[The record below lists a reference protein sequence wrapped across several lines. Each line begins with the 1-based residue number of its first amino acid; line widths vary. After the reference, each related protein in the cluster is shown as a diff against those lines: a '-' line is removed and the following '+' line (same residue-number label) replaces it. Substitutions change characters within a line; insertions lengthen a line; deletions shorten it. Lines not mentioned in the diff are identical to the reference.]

1 MARGKGGGRPSKY
14 KTHIQPYLEQI
25 KEWKKNGATDE
36 QICEQ
41 LGVSVS
47 TFCEYKLKYSELT
60 EVLKNSREAFVA
72 DLRGELARLAF
83 KHTLETVKVYS
94 KTDESG
100 QSVTYKEK
108 TSKEVDGD
116 IAAIHL
122 LLKNLDK
129 DNWADNPQGLKI
141 KQQEL
146 ELKKAL
152 AEAQNFDVS
161 FDDKEGGK

>member
-1 MARGKGGGRPSKY
+1 MARGRGGGRPSKY
-14 KTHIQPYLEQI
+14 KTHVQPYLEQI

-36 QICEQ
+36 QVCEQ

-47 TFCEYKLKYSELT
+47 SFCEYKLKYSELT

-72 DLRGELARLAF
+72 ELRGELARLAF

-129 DNWADNPQGLKI
+129 ENWADNPQGLKI

-152 AEAQNFDVS
+152 AEAQNFDIS
-161 FDDKEGGK
+161 FDEKGDKK

>member
-1 MARGKGGGRPSKY
+1 MGRPNKY
-14 KTHIQPYLEQI
+14 DSHIKPHLQQI
-25 KEWKKNGATDE
+25 AEWKKNGATD
-36 QICEQ
+36 QQVCEQ
-41 LGVSVS
+41 LGVSMSV
-47 TFCEYKLKYSELT
+47 FYAAKAKYSEFS
-60 EVLKNSREAFVA
+60 EILKNSRENFIA

-83 KHTLETVKVYS
+83 KHKLETVKVYS

-100 QSVTYKEK
+100 QTVTYKEK

-141 KQQEL
+141 RQQEL
-146 ELKKAL
+146 ELKKL
-152 AEAQNFDVS
+152 IAEANNFDLNIT
-161 FDDKEGGK
+161 EE

>member
-1 MARGKGGGRPSKY
+1 MARPNKY
-14 KTHIQPYLEQI
+14 DSHIKPHLKQI
-25 KEWKKNGATDE
+25 AEWKKNGATDK
-36 QICEQ
+36 QVCEN
-41 LGVSVS
+41 LGVSESV
-47 TFCEYKLKYSELT
+47 FYAAKAKYKEFSEI
-60 EVLKNSREAFVA
+60 LKNSREAFVA

-100 QSVTYKEK
+100 QTVTYKEK

-129 DNWADNPQGLKI
+129 ENWADNPQGLKI

-146 ELKKAL
+146 ELKKL
-152 AEAQNFDVS
+152 IAEANNFDLNMTEET
-161 FDDKEGGK
+161 K

>member
-1 MARGKGGGRPSKY
+1 MGRPNKY
-14 KTHIQPYLEQI
+14 ETHIKPYLQQI
-25 KEWKKNGATDE
+25 AEWKRNGATDE
-36 QICEQ
+36 QVCQQ
-41 LGVSVS
+41 LGVSKSV
-47 TFCEYKLKYSELT
+47 FYAAKAKYPEFSEA
-60 EVLKNSREAFVA
+60 LKNSRAAFVA

-129 DNWADNPQGLKI
+129 ENWADNPQGLKI
-141 KQQEL
+141 KKQEL
-146 ELKKAL
+146 ELKKL
-152 AEAQNFDVS
+152 IAEANNFDLNLTEVET
-161 FDDKEGGK
+161 K

>member
-1 MARGKGGGRPSKY
+1 MGRPNKY
-14 KTHIQPYLEQI
+14 ESHIKPYLKQI
-25 KEWKKNGATDE
+25 AEWKKNGATDE
-36 QICEQ
+36 QVCEQ
-41 LGVSVS
+41 LGVSRSV
-47 TFCEYKLKYSELT
+47 FYAAKAKYKEFSD
-60 EVLKNSREAFVA
+60 VLKNSRENFVA

-83 KHTLETVKVYS
+83 KHSLETVKVYS

-100 QSVTYKEK
+100 QTVTYKEK

-146 ELKKAL
+146 ELKKL
-152 AEAQNFDVS
+152 IAEASNFDLNL
-161 FDDKEGGK
+161 EGEK

>member
-1 MARGKGGGRPSKY
+1 MGRPNKY
-14 KTHIQPYLEQI
+14 ESHIKPHLKQI
-25 KEWKKNGATDE
+25 AEWKKNGATDQ

-41 LGVSVS
+41 LGVSMSV
-47 TFCEYKLKYSELT
+47 FYAAKAKYSEFS
-60 EVLKNSREAFVA
+60 EILKNSREAFIA

-83 KHTLETVKVYS
+83 KHKLETVKVYS

-100 QSVTYKEK
+100 QTVTYKEK

-146 ELKKAL
+146 ELKKL
-152 AEAQNFDVS
+152 IAEASNFDLNLTEG
-161 FDDKEGGK
+161 DK

>member
-1 MARGKGGGRPSKY
+1 MGRPNKY
-14 KTHIQPYLEQI
+14 ESHIKPYLKQI
-25 KEWKKNGATDE
+25 AEWKKNGATDE
-36 QICEQ
+36 QVCEQ
-41 LGVSVS
+41 LGVSRSV
-47 TFCEYKLKYSELT
+47 FYAAKAKYKEFSD
-60 EVLKNSREAFVA
+60 VLKNSRENFVA

-83 KHTLETVKVYS
+83 KHSLETVKVYS
-94 KTDESG
+94 KTDEDG
-100 QSVTYKEK
+100 QTVTYKEK

-146 ELKKAL
+146 ELKKL
-152 AEAQNFDVS
+152 IAEAANFDL
-161 FDDKEGGK
+161 KLEEEK